1 MGAVLASRLVS
12 PEVEELYDYN
22 VVRSLSEPTM
32 FVVRLGEPTLV
43 LGSSQSVK
51 ILDRNKVGSLALRRR
66 RGGGGLVLLQPD
78 DLWVDWWIPATD
90 VRWSPDVRASSLLVG
105 GWWRDVLTEHVHGD
119 VSMHEG
125 ALEGEESHRVVC
137 FAGRGPGEVFV
148 DGRKAVGL
156 AQWRVREGIF
166 LTSVLHASASVSV
179 VDLLVDPPAGLK
191 GAMDHHVT
199 ASLAIDDPEG
209 LLADLRVAG
218 GPWLER
224 QLFLTT

>member
-1 MGAVLASRLVS
+1 VGAVLASRLVS

-78 DLWVDWWIPATD
+78 DLWVDWWIPVSDA
-90 VRWSPDVRASSLLVG
+90 RWSPDVRASSLSVG
-105 GWWRDVLTEHVHGD
+105 GWWREVLTTRVHGD
-119 VSMHEG
+119 VRLHEG
-125 ALEGEESHRVVC
+125 ALEGDEAHRVVC

-166 LTSVLHASASVSV
+166 LTSVLHASPSISV
-179 VDLLVDPPAGLK
+179 VDLLVDPPVGLRE
-191 GAMDHHVT
+191 AMDHHVT
-199 ASLAIDDPEG
+199 ASLAIEDPEG
-209 LLADLRVAG
+209 LLAELRHAG